1 MVSKSTKYD
10 PRKVLRPLTFKVVNE
25 KMDEN
30 ALNCSKIIG
39 KKSPSWDLFLM
50 EPRDV

>member
-10 PRKVLRPLTFKVVNE
+10 PREVLRPLIFKVLNE

-39 KKSPSWDLFLM
+39 KNSPSWDLFLM
-50 EPRDV
+50 KP